1 MILVRDKCF
10 AGYSKLFQDSYESFA
25 QLKQS
30 AAGAFFPRRRTFRR
44 LKCPLR
50 ICMTIDDK
58 SMKTEASTFEAKQ
71 IVRLRRGD
79 VVRRL
84 VQRDKTPLA
93 VLLMAAVV
101 GTLAGLVGVAFEKSV
116 SWVQNMRIGSLVQVA
131 DHGFLIWPLAFILSA
146 LLAMVGYF
154 LVRRFA
160 PEAGG
165 SGIPEIEGALEELRP
180 VRWWRVLPVKFI
192 GGMGTLGAGMVLG
205 REGPTVQLG
214 GNVGRMVLDIF
225 RMRSPEARHTLL
237 ATGAAAGLSAAFNA
251 PLAGIL
257 FIIEEM
263 RPQFRYNLI
272 SIKAVFT
279 GVIMSSIVFRIFNGE
294 SAIIEVGKLSDAPV
308 NTLWLYL
315 ILGMIFGCV
324 GPLFNSLVLRT
335 QDMFQRIH
343 GGNTKKWVLIGGL
356 IGGMCG
362 VLGLIQ
368 PAAAG
373 GGFNLIPIAA
383 AGNFSVGLLLFIF
396 IARVITTLLC
406 FSSGAPGGIFAP
418 MLALGTLLG
427 TAFGMAVTPMLPA
440 YHLDAGT
447 FAIAGMGALLAASI
461 RAPLTGIV
469 LVLEMT
475 DNYQLILPMI
485 ITCLGATL
493 LAQFLGGKPLYST
506 ILERTLA
513 KQAAEQAAKAQQVAG
528 ENT

>member
-1 MILVRDKCF
+1 MNP
-10 AGYSKLFQDSYESFA
+10 SHSS
-25 QLKQS
+25 
-30 AAGAFFPRRRTFRR
+30 
-44 LKCPLR
+44 
-50 ICMTIDDK
+50 
-58 SMKTEASTFEAKQ
+58 FEAQ
-71 IVRLRRGD
+71 QAVRLRRGD
-79 VVRRL
+79 LVRRL
-84 VQRDKTPLA
+84 MRRDKTPVAILF
-93 VLLMAAVV
+93 MAAIV
-101 GTLAGLVGVAFEKSV
+101 GTLAGLAGVAFEKSV
-116 SWVQNMRIGSLVQVA
+116 TWVQQNRLAMLAHVA
-131 DHGFLIWPLAFILSA
+131 DYSLIVWPLAFISSV
-146 LLAMVGYF
+146 LLAMVGYY

-180 VRWWRVLPVKFI
+180 VRWWRVIPVKFI

-214 GNVGRMVLDIF
+214 GNIGRMVLDIF
-225 RMRSPEARHTLL
+225 RLRGAEARHSLL

-272 SIKAVFT
+272 SIKAVFI
-279 GVIMSSIVFRIFNGE
+279 GVIMSSVVFRIFNGE
-294 SAIIEVGKLSDAPV
+294 SAVIAVGKLSNAPV

-315 ILGMIFGCV
+315 VLGMVFGVV
-324 GPLFNSLVLRT
+324 GVLFNSLVFWT

-343 GGNTKKWVLIGGL
+343 GGEIKKWVLIGGL
-356 IGGMCG
+356 LGGISG

-383 AGNFSVGLLLFIF
+383 AGNYTVGMLLFIF
-396 IARVITTLLC
+396 IARIITTLLC

-427 TAFGMAVTPMLPA
+427 TAFGMACAAWFPA
-440 YHLDAGT
+440 YHLDMGT
-447 FAIAGMGALLAASI
+447 FAIAGMGALFAASV

-493 LAQFLGGKPLYST
+493 LAQFLGGKPLYSS
-506 ILERTLA
+506 ILARTLA
-513 KQAAEQAAKAQQVAG
+513 KQEAEKQAKTEQTPTG